1 MYRRAKINDARSAS
15 LESEI
20 DKEARKA
27 ILFSLV
33 ATVLSLME
41 KGSTTISVVGVTIDV
56 KDQYILNG
64 TFCALALFYGF
75 AVFSTGM
82 QLYAAG
88 RRNELIGMYRR
99 ILCWARNRSLRARY
113 RPASGKLVARAV
125 AFIMGLIN
133 ATMGLLLI
141 FIYGIGISLTMGDF
155 FKTANLLWLKTTDT
169 YV

>member
-1 MYRRAKINDARSAS
+1 
-15 LESEI
+15 
-20 DKEARKA
+20 
-27 ILFSLV
+27 
-33 ATVLSLME
+33 
-41 KGSTTISVVGVTIDV
+41 
-56 KDQYILNG
+56 
-64 TFCALALFYGF
+64 
-75 AVFSTGM
+75 M

-88 RRNELIGMYRR
+88 RRNEPIGMYRR

-155 FKTANLLWLKTTDT
+155 FKTANLLWLKATDT